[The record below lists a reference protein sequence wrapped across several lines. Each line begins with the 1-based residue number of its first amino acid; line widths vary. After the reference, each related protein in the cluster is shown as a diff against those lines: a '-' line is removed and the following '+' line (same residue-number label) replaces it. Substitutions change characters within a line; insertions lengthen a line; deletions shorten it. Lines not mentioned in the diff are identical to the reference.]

1 MVIKIGVFDGYN
13 TMKKVSKDLNLQLH
27 FQSTAIYQKAYN
39 FLLYNEP
46 LI

>member
-27 FQSTAIYQKAYN
+27 FQSTAIYQKAYK
-39 FLLYNEP
+39 FLLCKGL